1 MRHRTGHDVNYDIIN
16 PILGFHRQIV
26 AAVQAQNFCCEPCG
40 AFVCIVEAMR
50 CRQAVQQGGG
60 LFVNGTVIAMVGSAD
75 GAEDTVEIADAAQ
88 PAKSLQRLFVGFQNI
103 AQIDP
108 VVRLTDWPIASGRP
122 CFC

>member
-1 MRHRTGHDVNYDIIN
+1 MRHRAGHDVNHDIIN
-16 PILGFHRQIV
+16 PVVSLHRQIV
-26 AAVQAQNFCCEPCG
+26 AAVEAKNFRGEPCG
-40 AFVCIVEAMR
+40 AFVGVVKTVR
-50 CRQAVQQGGG
+50 SRKAVQQGGG
-60 LFVNGTVIAMVGSAD
+60 LFVNGTVIAMVGPAD
-75 GAEDTVEIADAAQ
+75 GAKDTVEIADAAQ